1 MKLDDGLW
9 LFDTDAD
16 NFLFAFILM
25 FIISFTF
32 TSIVLF

>member
-1 MKLDDGLW
+1 MKSDDELW

>member
-1 MKLDDGLW
+1 MKLDNELW